1 MLNVKKQREIEKRN
15 SVNSYLL
22 LLHVN
27 KGKTSCMSG
36 YTIYLRA
43 HSLNTTEKKLSI
55 SINKSRICW
64 R

>member
-15 SVNSYLL
+15 SANSYLL

-43 HSLNTTEKKLSI
+43 HSLNTTEK
-55 SINKSRICW
+55 N
-64 R
+64 